1 MADSTPSMD
10 DEALAALL
18 GPGLKPA
25 RGPAPK
31 LSHIR
36 AALLMARDAQLES
49 REACRRVAG
58 VAQGAKGRVAA
69 LAPPVMQNLAND
81 HLTPK
86 FFSAAKAAKFDQ
98 KRAKIFHRHHFSK

>member
-31 LSHIR
+31 LSHIQ
-36 AALLMARDAQLES
+36 AALLMARDAQL
-49 REACRRVAG
+49 ATAAG
-58 VAQGAKGRVAA
+58 
-69 LAPPVMQNLAND
+69 
-81 HLTPK
+81 
-86 FFSAAKAAKFDQ
+86 
-98 KRAKIFHRHHFSK
+98 